1 MFNHLDVVETLT
13 CDIQHK
19 ENIPVET
26 YQLSYTVRN
35 KLVRK
40 NFRKLKIEGA
50 NDKRSQR
57 EGVSHFK
64 F

>member
-1 MFNHLDVVETLT
+1 MDEEVTFSLNT
-13 CDIQHK
+13 
-19 ENIPVET
+19 ET
-26 YQLSYTVRN
+26 YEYELSQFCDPHQ
-35 KLVRK
+35 

-57 EGVSHFK
+57 EGVPHFK